1 MSKYKTV
8 YTEVEV
14 EVDLTDFET
23 EDLIEEL
30 EDLKQPIAQCQPM
43 LRGWALL
50 PKLHTQLEAQTAS
63 HCSEMARPNSSRRSA
78 WPQLKNN
85 RQKIKIARRRK
96 AKLAS

>member
-30 EDLKQPIAQCQPM
+30 EDRGQSMGNGPYDSKELLEQIWM
-43 LRGWALL
+43 LRRNG
-50 PKLHTQLEAQTAS
+50 KDYQRQLDNLIYNVTG
-63 HCSEMARPNSSRRSA
+63 R
-78 WPQLKNN
+78 
-85 RQKIKIARRRK
+85 IV
-96 AKLAS
+96 